1 MCPHPGAGLCFC
13 PATASTQHPSSH
25 SAPALHP
32 RRRSRPETE
41 SLTQTYLSCKEFTG
55 SLTEQPREG
64 QLSAPGGRHPLSR
77 FLPRLTHVVTLKRPG
92 PPHTH
97 RPSPASNALL
107 SAPPQTNHTQL
118 SGRGQHGVHS
128 QRSGKCTALGTH
140 PSGHSVPRPSTTSRR
155 GVIPHH
161 LTFVSACCDCA
172 LFTDKETGS
181 DQSTCLRPPSSEA
194 GDPGLK
200 QTG

>member
-1 MCPHPGAGLCFC
+1 MTEVMCPHPGAGLCFC

-128 QRSGKCTALGTH
+128 RLWEVHSTRHSPLRALCTEAFNHLQAGSNSTPPHLRKCVLRLRSFHGQGNGLG
-140 PSGHSVPRPSTTSRR
+140 SK
-155 GVIPHH
+155 H
-161 LTFVSACCDCA
+161 LSKAT
-172 LFTDKETGS
+172 
-181 DQSTCLRPPSSEA
+181 
-194 GDPGLK
+194 
-200 QTG
+200 